1 MRTRLREAYTPE
13 HVAALYEPGYDHT
26 IWRDHRDRVQRTIEF
41 TLTNALDIRS
51 IADLSAG
58 DGAIPLTVA
67 KEANVTDI
75 SLGDMSP
82 AWVDY
87 AHHGAIED
95 TITDLSPVDLFI
107 CSETLEHLDDPDAV
121 LVAIRGKAK
130 RLILST
136 PCDETLKNPEHYW
149 AWGAA
154 DIAAMLED
162 VGWQPTAYQFIEY
175 QSLDVRYQ
183 LWACR

>member
-41 TLTNALDIRS
+41 TLANALDIRS

-75 SLGDMSP
+75 TLGDMS
-82 AWVDY
+82 
-87 AHHGAIED
+87 
-95 TITDLSPVDLFI
+95 S
-107 CSETLEHLDDPDAV
+107 
-121 LVAIRGKAK
+121 
-130 RLILST
+130 
-136 PCDETLKNPEHYW
+136 
-149 AWGAA
+149 
-154 DIAAMLED
+154 IAPWCA
-162 VGWQPTAYQFIEY
+162 
-175 QSLDVRYQ
+175 
-183 LWACR
+183 